1 MLRVAA
7 FILALCVTVPAMA
20 RNITSE
26 VQYYRNVD
34 VVFSE
39 NAHICGLKDPAPFVE
54 QITKKLSGM
63 DVPHNPDG
71 VVDLVVTITA
81 RGSGLLKQNCTG
93 HVLVQLQT
101 ILSSD
106 FLDVNAYEGEDQ
118 LFTMWSQRQ
127 YAFPAIFFQTGAVF
141 SDYAP
146 TMLEKTQEV
155 VDELMDNLATAR
167 LER

>member
-7 FILALCVTVPAMA
+7 FLMVMCVAVPATA

-26 VQYYRNVD
+26 VQYYRSIEII
-34 VVFSE
+34 FSE
-39 NAHICGLKDPAPFVE
+39 NAHICGLKDPQPFAE
-54 QITKKLSGM
+54 LAETRLSGM

-71 VVDLVVTITA
+71 VVDLVITITA

-106 FLDVNAYEGEDQ
+106 FLDVNAYDGQDQ

-146 TMLEKTQEV
+146 TMLEKTKEV
-155 VDELMDNLATAR
+155 LAELMDNLSKAR
-167 LER
+167 MER